1 MTSGARDGAVH
12 GAGVWLGN
20 SAWWSSGRD
29 VRCEEEEGK
38 LVPGVGVSVSETGEA
53 GVERARAVG
62 VADERARVLCCRV
75 VRRAKTGANMRV
87 RS

>member
-20 SAWWSSGRD
+20 SARWSSGRD

-38 LVPGVGVSVSETGEA
+38 LVPGAGVSASETGEA

-62 VADERARVLCCRV
+62 SL
-75 VRRAKTGANMRV
+75 TG
-87 RS
+87 